1 MHQEKRFIVDVL
13 FVLALFGLFAV
24 SALMLVTVG
33 ADVYK
38 HTVDDMSANY
48 ETRVS
53 VSYIAEKIRQ
63 NDCASIPD
71 NGSISITSLGDT
83 PALAMQQEFYD
94 ERYITY
100 LYFHE
105 GYLKELLV
113 KEGSYTG
120 DNSLSAGQKIME
132 LSSFSTS
139 MVWDNLLK
147 IDLTTADGTQ
157 QELYIHLHAS

>member
-38 HTVDDMSANY
+38 HTVDDMSSNY

-63 NDCASIPD
+63 NDSVTLPE
-71 NGSISITSLGDT
+71 NGSISIALLGDA
-83 PALAMQQEFYD
+83 PALLLEQEINEEIYN
-94 ERYITY
+94 TY
-100 LYFHE
+100 LYFHQ

-113 KEGSYTG
+113 RKGSFIG
-120 DNSLSAGQKIME
+120 ENSLTAGQEIMA
-132 LSSFSTS
+132 LSSFSIS
-139 MVWDNLLK
+139 QVSEGLLS
-147 IDLTTADGTQ
+147 ISLTTTDGIAK
-157 QELYIHLHAS
+157 ELFIYLHTA

>member
-38 HTVDDMSANY
+38 QTVDDMSTNY

-53 VSYIAEKIRQ
+53 VSYVAAKVRQ
-63 NDCASIPD
+63 NDG
-71 NGSISITSLGDT
+71 NITIDSLGDT
-83 PALAMQQEFYD
+83 PALVIEQEYND
-94 ERYITY
+94 TLYSTY
-100 LYFHE
+100 LYHHN

-113 KEGSYTG
+113 RKGSYIG
-120 DNSLSAGQKIME
+120 DNNLAAGQEIMK
-132 LSSFSTS
+132 LSSFSAD
-139 MVWDNLLK
+139 MAMDNLLK
-147 IDLTTADGTQ
+147 IDLTTADGVQ
-157 QELYIHLHAS
+157 KKLFLYIHTL

>member
-63 NDCASIPD
+63 NDG
-71 NGSISITSLGDT
+71 NITIDYLGET
-83 PALAMQQEFYD
+83 PALVMEQEYND
-94 ERYITY
+94 ELYSTY
-100 LYFHE
+100 LYYHDDC
-105 GYLKELLV
+105 LKELLV
-113 KEGSYTG
+113 RTGSYIG
-120 DNSLSAGQKIME
+120 DNNLAAGQEIMK
-132 LSSFSTS
+132 LSTFNADLI
-139 MVWDNLLK
+139 WGNLLK
-147 IDLTTADGTQ
+147 IELTTADGDEE
-157 QELYIHLHAS
+157 ELFLHLHTS

>member
-38 HTVDDMSANY
+38 QTVDDMSTNY

-63 NDCASIPD
+63 NDGNINID
-71 NGSISITSLGDT
+71 YLGET
-83 PALAMQQEFYD
+83 PALVMEQEYNDDIFS
-94 ERYITY
+94 TY
-100 LYFHE
+100 LYYHD

-113 KEGSYTG
+113 RKGSFIG
-120 DNSLSAGQKIME
+120 DNSLSAGQEIMKISAFQADMTME
-132 LSSFSTS
+132 
-139 MVWDNLLK
+139 NLLK
-147 IDLTTADGTQ
+147 IDLTTADGVQ
-157 QELYIHLHAS
+157 KELFLHLHTPKL

>member
-38 HTVDDMSANY
+38 QTVDDMSTNY

-63 NDCASIPD
+63 ND
-71 NGSISITSLGDT
+71 GSISIDYLGET
-83 PALAMQQEFYD
+83 PAIVIEQEYNEEFYS
-94 ERYITY
+94 TY
-100 LYFHE
+100 LYYHD
-105 GYLKELLV
+105 GCLKELLV
-113 KEGSYTG
+113 RKGSYIG
-120 DNSLSAGQKIME
+120 DNNLAAGQEIMKLSAFHADLLWE
-132 LSSFSTS
+132 
-139 MVWDNLLK
+139 NLLK
-147 IDLTTADGTQ
+147 IKLTTADGEQ
-157 QELYIHLHAS
+157 QELLLHLHTSQY